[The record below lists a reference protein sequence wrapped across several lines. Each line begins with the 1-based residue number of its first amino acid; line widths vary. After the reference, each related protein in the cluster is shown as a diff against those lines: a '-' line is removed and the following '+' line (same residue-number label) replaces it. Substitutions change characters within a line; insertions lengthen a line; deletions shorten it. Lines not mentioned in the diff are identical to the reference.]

1 MMQQTVY
8 SSVQKEY
15 ILISTIF
22 FLNFIMCQS
31 YFVEPVTAADSSSN
45 MTQETTTVTGKKNKK
60 DKFNVTER
68 GDEMEVDGGEVKKS
82 KRKTLKDIRKA
93 ASSAAA
99 AAAAAAAAGGG
110 GDEDSAALRATTAA
124 ATLLA
129 EEKLKQFELEIS
141 GEAEWGGIKLNI
153 LLQRALLSLNFNL
166 PTPIQT
172 AAIPLLASGKCDLV
186 GAAET
191 GSGSFVRSFFSLFV
205 L

>member
-93 ASSAAA
+93 ASS
-99 AAAAAAAAGGG
+99 AAAAAAAGGG

>member
-93 ASSAAA
+93 ASS

>member
-1 MMQQTVY
+1 MMQQIVY

-93 ASSAAA
+93 ASS
-99 AAAAAAAAGGG
+99 AAAAAAAGGG

>member
-1 MMQQTVY
+1 MMQQIVY

-93 ASSAAA
+93 ASS

>member
-1 MMQQTVY
+1 MMQQIVY

-93 ASSAAA
+93 ASS
-99 AAAAAAAAGGG
+99 AAAAAAAGGG

-191 GSGSFVRSFFSLFV
+191 GSGSFVRSLVCSFFSLFV

>member
-99 AAAAAAAAGGG
+99 AAAAGGG
-110 GDEDSAALRATTAA
+110 GDEDSAALRATIAA